1 MSQKNVEI
9 VRRAYEVNNS
19 LGTTGSEFVDPEKVA
34 TDFWVQLAPDV
45 ELRERTELP
54 DAKAYRGRDEVKE
67 FWHKDPGGLGGSSLG
82 AAGVH
87 RPRHAVVVVTKV
99 VATGRGSGVRLS
111 LSRERR
117 QQSLRLVSM
126 GSCSSWS
133 RCRSSRLLE
142 RLSHSVGRRTR
153 GPRTS

>member
-67 FWHKDPGGLGGSSLG
+67 FWRKTQEVFAEVRWEPQEFIDLGHG
-82 AAGVH
+82 A
-87 RPRHAVVVVTKV
+87 VVVTKV
-99 VATGRGSGVRLS
+99 VATGRGSDVRLS

>member
-1 MSQKNVEI
+1 MSQENVEI

-19 LGTTGSEFVDPEKVA
+19 LGTTGPEFVDPEEVA
-34 TDFWVQLAPDV
+34 PDFWVQLAPDV

-67 FWHKDPGGLGGSSLG
+67 FWRKTQEVFAEVRWEPQEFIDLGHG
-82 AAGVH
+82 A
-87 RPRHAVVVVTKV
+87 VVVTKV
-99 VATGRGSGVRLS
+99 VATGRGSDVRLS

>member
-67 FWHKDPGGLGGSSLG
+67 FWRKTQEVFAEVRWEPQEFIDLGT
-82 AAGVH
+82 
-87 RPRHAVVVVTKV
+87 P
-99 VATGRGSGVRLS
+99 
-111 LSRERR
+111 
-117 QQSLRLVSM
+117 
-126 GSCSSWS
+126 WW
-133 RCRSSRLLE
+133 SSR
-142 RLSHSVGRRTR
+142 R
-153 GPRTS
+153 